1 MFAVGFT
8 FLGGTH
14 HVFQQV
20 SWLSDQRADSAFS
33 CHRTQWRMA
42 VTLPD
47 HSDRI
52 AQDFHLI
59 PSFRTAGVYVD
70 ATGTALKN
78 TQSIVV

>member
-1 MFAVGFT
+1 MSQDTIAY
-8 FLGGTH
+8 
-14 HVFQQV
+14 
-20 SWLSDQRADSAFS
+20 
-33 CHRTQWRMA
+33 A

-70 ATGTALKN
+70 ATDTALKN
-78 TQSIVV
+78 TQSIVDQL